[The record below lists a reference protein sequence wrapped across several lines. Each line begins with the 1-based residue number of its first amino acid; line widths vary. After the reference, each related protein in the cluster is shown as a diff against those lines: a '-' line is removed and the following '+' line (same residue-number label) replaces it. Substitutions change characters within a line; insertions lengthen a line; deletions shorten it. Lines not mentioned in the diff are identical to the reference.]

1 MSLHAATSVGRTSV
15 SKWVITHVYILSLWN
30 TQVVGFLIDKSTSA
44 VHVYTFVGETQS
56 IWRQLMPRIAGM
68 SGLGLFGIAYFHES
82 QALRLYR
89 PIRTAHDYVQ
99 LLEFRLY
106 HYGIPPHHNP
116 VRSYMCLVYTTFLQ
130 ISLFLGLVHPPT
142 TLLEHR
148 RWILKRIP
156 PTCGLR

>member
-44 VHVYTFVGETQS
+44 VHVYTFVGETRS

-68 SGLGLFGIAYFHES
+68 SGLGLFGITYFHES

-89 PIRTAHDYVQ
+89 PIRTAHGYVQ
-99 LLEFRLY
+99 LLHFRLY
-106 HYGIPPHHNP
+106 HYGIPPHRNP
-116 VRSYMCLVYTTFLQ
+116 IRCAWSILPFCRFISCWGLCILLQ
-130 ISLFLGLVHPPT
+130 PSWNTNGGF
-142 TLLEHR
+142 
-148 RWILKRIP
+148 
-156 PTCGLR
+156 